1 MSKKKKLDEF
11 ETWRKHVLESA
22 ALAFQDNAND
32 RIIFEVKTESGTY
45 TESWSE
51 EDFHRYLRDHD
62 RSIRRWVQWQ
72 SLDKTLTPKTSDALL
87 ESPLQAKR
95 FLHWIM
101 PSTDAETLT
110 GDFEEKYHK
119 WVDEFGQKEANRLYW
134 KEVLRSTIPIFV
146 RELRK
151 LLGLIEWIKSLLG

>member
-1 MSKKKKLDEF
+1 
-11 ETWRKHVLESA
+11 
-22 ALAFQDNAND
+22 
-32 RIIFEVKTESGTY
+32 
-45 TESWSE
+45 
-51 EDFHRYLRDHD
+51 
-62 RSIRRWVQWQ
+62 
-72 SLDKTLTPKTSDALL
+72 
-87 ESPLQAKR
+87 
-95 FLHWIM
+95 M